1 MILTLAAISVFLL
14 CMQIQSVNQTS
25 ILNILMNSMDKMP
38 KSSLPSETNGTAQQT
53 FGTIPAPTLYNAN
66 GIVSPNNPNTLIA
79 KV

>member
-14 CMQIQSVNQTS
+14 SMQIPSVNQTS
-25 ILNILMNSMDKMP
+25 ILQILLQSMDKMP
-38 KSSLPSETNGTAQQT
+38 KSSLPSETNGTVQQT
-53 FGTIPAPTLYNAN
+53 FGTIPKPSVYNAN